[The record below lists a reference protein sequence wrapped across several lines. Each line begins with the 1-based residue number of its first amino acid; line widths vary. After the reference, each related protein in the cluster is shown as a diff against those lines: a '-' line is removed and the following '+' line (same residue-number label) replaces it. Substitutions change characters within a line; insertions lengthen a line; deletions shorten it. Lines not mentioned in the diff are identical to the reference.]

1 METSCGTVLFAC
13 FKVILRCLQLIQ
25 DALES
30 QKKVMLLAEN
40 ENQLKA
46 QVTLQLLHYVIV
58 TMLYSSVVT
67 GTLLLLLL
75 LLFLAVGYL

>member
-1 METSCGTVLFAC
+1 LCG
-13 FKVILRCLQLIQ
+13 LQLIQ

-46 QVTLQLLHYVIV
+46 QVTSHICVLVR
-58 TMLYSSVVT
+58 
-67 GTLLLLLL
+67 
-75 LLFLAVGYL
+75 